1 MPFTISHILQRQA
14 SSRITRG
21 FITQRTHTASK
32 LPELS
37 NISLTNTKFL
47 NFHKLPNY
55 KRHTV
60 PTSSNNLPIDLT
72 RNDVNHTCLSTKLK
86 IRS

>member
-21 FITQRTHTASK
+21 FITQRTHTASE

-37 NISLTNTKFL
+37 NISLTNTGYY
-47 NFHKLPNY
+47 KLMELQPKNL
-55 KRHTV
+55 
-60 PTSSNNLPIDLT
+60 TSLESN
-72 RNDVNHTCLSTKLK
+72 
-86 IRS
+86 RSQK